1 VLVPARGSTCDFG
14 LALAQATLTGSWE
27 ETVSTKQIAACS
39 SVLFLVSISAVAQ
52 TGNKTPARQVHAN
65 AADTTT
71 PMTLT
76 GCLVKEEDYRRAH
89 KLGSGAL
96 GGVGLGDEFVLVN
109 AVSAPASSA
118 SASTPVSAAPSSAAA
133 APSSAEH
140 CSETSGGTAYRLT
153 GKLEDELK
161 SFVGHRMEITG
172 TFDHPRDART
182 AAGQTRAKLPPEIA
196 ISSYREA
203 PISMAAAASPAT
215 TATSGTSPVEPRS
228 QTPAPA
234 APTPAPQ
241 ARSSLPKTASNEP
254 MIALIGGILLSAAVA
269 LRELRRRTS

>member
-1 VLVPARGSTCDFG
+1 MG
-14 LALAQATLTGSWE
+14 
-27 ETVSTKQIAACS
+27 TKQIAACS

-52 TGNKTPARQVHAN
+52 TGNQTPAPQVHAN
-65 AADTTT
+65 AADTKT

-96 GGVGLGDEFVLVN
+96 GGVGLGDEFILVN
-109 AVSAPASSA
+109 AVSAQASSA
-118 SASTPVSAAPSSAAA
+118 SPSTPLSAASSSAAP
-133 APSSAEH
+133 PPSAEH
-140 CSETSGGTAYRLT
+140 CSETSGGAAYRLT

-172 TFDHPRDART
+172 TFDHPRDAKT

-196 ISSYREA
+196 ISLYREA
-203 PISMAAAASPAT
+203 PVSMAAAASPAT

-234 APTPAPQ
+234 SPTPAPQ
-241 ARSSLPKTASNEP
+241 TRSSLPQTASNKP
-254 MIALIGGILLSAAVA
+254 MIALIGGILLSAAVT
-269 LRELRRRTS
+269 LREFRRGTS